1 MLRENPWTEPSED
14 VVRGGWA
21 QIVSYHEALERS
33 GATTS
38 HKLFA
43 VCAGKTTLTRGL
55 LQGKPA
61 PTTESERTRGVDVQ
75 IQPWRPDPAQPLEV
89 LIWDFAGHSD
99 YYSTHQVK
107 ATVYMQSFRGRILLA
122 FYIISS
128 FRRGS

>member
-1 MLRENPWTEPSED
+1 MK
-14 VVRGGWA
+14 
-21 QIVSYHEALERS
+21 YYEALERS

-38 HKLFA
+38 HKLKVVLVGA

-55 LQGKPA
+55 LQGEPA
-61 PTTESERTRGVDVQ
+61 PTTESARTRGVDVH

-107 ATVYMQSFRGRILLA
+107 ATAYTKSFRGHTA
-122 FYIISS
+122 NVVCETV
-128 FRRGS
+128 